1 MSSVD
6 SPSHHYDIQS
16 YNIQDQYRGI
26 RRDNGLIP
34 VEGELVN
41 AGVLP
46 KFHLWDIQLKGEVI
60 TH

>member
-6 SPSHHYDIQS
+6 SPSHHYNIQN
-16 YNIQDQYRGI
+16 YNIQDQYCRI

-46 KFHLWDIQLKGEVI
+46 KISFVGYTVKG
-60 TH
+60 